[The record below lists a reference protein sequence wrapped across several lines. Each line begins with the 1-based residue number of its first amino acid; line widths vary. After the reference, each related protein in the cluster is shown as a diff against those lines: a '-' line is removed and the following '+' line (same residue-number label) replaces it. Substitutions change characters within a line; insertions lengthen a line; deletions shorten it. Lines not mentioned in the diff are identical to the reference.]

1 MEILLTMGTIWLV
14 VILVLLFVSNVCMS
28 ISPVERFMDASGQ
41 LFFEDLK
48 KTETAV
54 CKLIAD
60 VTIFIKNDNGQKGLD
75 DPSLNDR
82 SINDAV
88 SKVDGPITT
97 CPPTDEPTDINE
109 RLTRMEH
116 TLAQFIDPQLK
127 AAYEKSM
134 KCSSEGF
141 MVPASARRRRRGL
154 EPFLDLNLNLD
165 LNDPVY
171 RLKEIEHTIHNLTV
185 QYLAPIQQK
194 QKDLQSGKVSDCDK
208 QKGSKTAVGSSMSMI
223 R

>member
-1 MEILLTMGTIWLV
+1 MMEILLTMGTIWLV
-14 VILVLLFVSNVCMS
+14 VILVLLFVSHVCMS
-28 ISPVERFMDASGQ
+28 ISPIERFMDTF
-41 LFFEDLK
+41 LEDIK
-48 KTETAV
+48 KAETAV
-54 CKLIAD
+54 CKMKEEVI
-60 VTIFIKNDNGQKGLD
+60 IFIKNDNGQKGLD

-82 SINDAV
+82 SINYAI

-97 CPPTDEPTDINE
+97 CPPTDEPADLNE
-109 RLTRMEH
+109 HLTRMEH
-116 TLAQFIDPQLK
+116 TLAQFIEPQLK

-134 KCSSEGF
+134 NCSEGF

-154 EPFLDLNLNLD
+154 EPFLDLD
-165 LNDPVY
+165 DSAQ
-171 RLKEIEHTIHNLTV
+171 RLQAIEHTLHRLTV

-223 R
+223 H

>member
-1 MEILLTMGTIWLV
+1 MMEILLTMGTIWLI

-28 ISPVERFMDASGQ
+28 ISPIERFTDASGQ
-41 LFFEDLK
+41 MFFEDLK
-48 KTETAV
+48 KVETAV

-88 SKVDGPITT
+88 SKVDGPITI

-109 RLTRMEH
+109 RLTRMEN
-116 TLAQFIDPQLK
+116 TLAQFIEPQLK
-127 AAYEKSM
+127 ATYEKSM

-141 MVPASARRRRRGL
+141 MVPASARRRRRGI
-154 EPFLDLNLNLD
+154 EPFLDLD
-165 LNDPVY
+165 LNDPVQ
-171 RLKEIEHTIHNLTV
+171 RLKEIEHTIHSLTV